1 MLTLEPKLLKVVENL
16 AEDIR
21 EQKCVL
27 LIGPEIVQIE
37 GKPLIRH
44 VHETLL
50 HGGSDDILYYY
61 EQDSL
66 FLFKDENA
74 KLDAPR
80 QIKRVYKNLEFTSDI
95 YQKILEIPFHLII
108 SLNPDTYLANAASGE
123 QFGVNHNFRFFRFN
137 GEASDEVP
145 EATKECP
152 LIYNLCGCVN
162 EDESLILDYEDLFQL
177 LRIALGPDG
186 LPNNL
191 RKKLKEAR
199 SFLFLGFD
207 FEKWYSQLLLQLLT
221 GDRKGRPKF
230 ALNTTMA
237 ESDAKNFLL
246 HQFRIEFLGDDAVVF
261 DPLYEFCKSEKLL
274 RQLKQPQQIDKV
286 SIQELKSLIG
296 NNELDQAFTQ
306 VERYTL
312 GTELY
317 DWTIQLKRRY
327 TEWHNKKMLGTLRPW
342 EEEEINRITEDFLKL
357 VDKIY
362 KT

>member
-1 MLTLEPKLLKVVENL
+1 MLTLEPKLQKVVENL

-21 EQKCVL
+21 KQKCVL

-80 QIKRVYKNLEFTSDI
+80 QIKRVYKNLQFDSDI

-123 QFGVNHNFRFFRFN
+123 QYGVNHNFRFFRFN

-145 EATKECP
+145 EPSKDCP

-177 LRIALGPDG
+177 LRIALGPNG

-230 ALNTTMA
+230 ALNTSMA

-246 HQFRIEFLGDDAVVF
+246 HQFRIEFLGNDAVIF
-261 DPLYEFCKSEKLL
+261 DPLYEFCKQENNLRKL
-274 RQLKQPQQIDKV
+274 RQTTTVDATAIQALKDLIKQNKI
-286 SIQELKSLIG
+286 KSALENAKRLTIG
-296 NNELDQAFTQ
+296 TAH
-306 VERYTL
+306 
-312 GTELY
+312 Y
-317 DWTIQLKRRY
+317 DWLIALQRRY
-327 TEWHNKKMLGTLRPW
+327 KEYEEKERRDTLPAW
-342 EEEEINRITEDFLKL
+342 EKNEINRITEDLLKL
-357 VDKIY
+357 VDKIL
-362 KT
+362 K

>member
-1 MLTLEPKLLKVVENL
+1 MLTLEPKLQKIVENL

-27 LIGPEIVQIE
+27 LIGPEVVQIDN
-37 GKPLIRH
+37 KSLIRH
-44 VHETLL
+44 VHEALL
-50 HGGSDDILYYY
+50 ENNTNDILYYY
-61 EQDSL
+61 VQDSL
-66 FLFKDENA
+66 FLFRDENA

-80 QIKRVYKNLEFTSDI
+80 QIKKIYKNLEFTSDI
-95 YQKILEIPFHLII
+95 YKKILEIPFHLII
-108 SLNPDTYLANAASGE
+108 SLNPDTYLADAASGE

-162 EDESLILDYEDLFQL
+162 EDESLILDYEDLFQV

-230 ALNTTMA
+230 ALNTSMA

-246 HQFRIEFLGDDAVVF
+246 HQFRVEFLGNDEIIF
-261 DPLYEFCKSEKLL
+261 DPLYEFCKTENLL
-274 RQLKQPQQIDKV
+274 RHLKAPIEIDKAA
-286 SIQELKSLIG
+286 IQELKSLIG
-296 NNELDQAFTQ
+296 NNDIGKSHVPYRTLHTWHGIVRLDDATQAP
-306 VERYTL
+306 L
-312 GTELY
+312 
-317 DWTIQLKRRY
+317 
-327 TEWHNKKMLGTLRPW
+327 
-342 EEEEINRITEDFLKL
+342 
-357 VDKIY
+357 
-362 KT
+362 

>member
-1 MLTLEPKLLKVVENL
+1 MVAQDTKLQRFLEHL
-16 AEDIR
+16 AEDIKA
-21 EQKCVL
+21 QKCVL
-27 LIGPEIVQIE
+27 LLGPEVVQLD
-37 GKPLIRH
+37 GKSLVRH
-44 VHETLL
+44 VHEELL
-50 HGGSDDILYYY
+50 QHSASDILYYY

-66 FLFKDENA
+66 FLFRDENA

-80 QIKRVYKNLEFTSDI
+80 HLKRIYKNLLYSSSI
-95 YQKILEIPFHLII
+95 YRKILEIPFHLII
-108 SLNPDTYLANAASGE
+108 SLNPDTYLADAASGN
-123 QFGVNHNFRFFRFN
+123 QYGIQHQFRFFRFN

-145 EATKECP
+145 EPTQHCP

-237 ESDAKNFLL
+237 DSDAKTFLL
-246 HQFRIEFLGDDAVVF
+246 HQFRIEFLGNDAVVF
-261 DPLYEFCKSEKLL
+261 NPLYEFCKTENIL
-274 RQLKQPQQIDKV
+274 RQLKQPAALDRAAIQQLKV
-286 SIQELKSLIG
+286 LIG
-296 NNELDQAFTQ
+296 KNDIKQALAQ
-306 VERYTL
+306 AERYTV
-312 GTELY
+312 GTEWY
-317 DWTIQLKRRY
+317 DWVIHLQRRY
-327 TEWHNKKMLGTLRPW
+327 TEWHDQKMRGTLRVW
-342 EEEEINRITEDFLKL
+342 EEDEINRITDDFLKL
-357 VDKIY
+357 MDKIV
-362 KT
+362 

>member
-1 MLTLEPKLLKVVENL
+1 MLTLELKLQKVIENL

-27 LIGPEIVQIE
+27 LIGPEIVQID
-37 GKPLIRH
+37 GKSLIRH

-50 HGGSDDILYYY
+50 QGESDDILYYY

-80 QIKRVYKNLEFTSDI
+80 QIKRVYKNLKFASDI

-145 EATKECP
+145 EATKDCP

-230 ALNTTMA
+230 ALNTSMA

-246 HQFRIEFLGDDAVVF
+246 HQFRIEFLGNDAVVF
-261 DPLYEFCKSEKLL
+261 DPLYKFCKQENILRKL
-274 RQLKQPQQIDKV
+274 RQAINVDATAIQALK
-286 SIQELKSLIG
+286 ELIKQNKIKSALEI
-296 NNELDQAFTQ
+296 A
-306 VERYTL
+306 ERLTV
-312 GTELY
+312 GTTHY
-317 DWTIQLKRRY
+317 DWLIALQRRY
-327 TEWHNKKMLGTLRPW
+327 KEYEEKERRNTLPAW
-342 EEEEINRITEDFLKL
+342 EKNEINRITEDLLKL
-357 VDKIY
+357 TDKIV
-362 KT
+362 